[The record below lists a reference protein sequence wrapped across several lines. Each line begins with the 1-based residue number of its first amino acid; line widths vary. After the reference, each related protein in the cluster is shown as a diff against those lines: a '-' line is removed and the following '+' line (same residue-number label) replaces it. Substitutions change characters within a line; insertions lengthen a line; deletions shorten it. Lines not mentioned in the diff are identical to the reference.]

1 MKKLSTLIFA
11 AIFAVITV
19 AAAQTSTAAK
29 PRTAAQLKKILM
41 SDYSLPTNAKVISI
55 GMVNNDEENNFQLVQ
70 VTRFWSL
77 PYSPVQHS
85 RYDLVVF
92 EGDKVVGCY
101 SNFIENKPLINGC
114 KASFNGIDSS
124 LGNEIDFA
132 DGVPLMVTI
141 AGETY
146 SFKDVDFVSPAY
158 EAEE

>member
-77 PYSPVQHS
+77 PYSP
-85 RYDLVVF
+85 
-92 EGDKVVGCY
+92 
-101 SNFIENKPLINGC
+101 
-114 KASFNGIDSS
+114 
-124 LGNEIDFA
+124 EIGRA
-132 DGVPLMVTI
+132 HV
-141 AGETY
+141 
-146 SFKDVDFVSPAY
+146 
-158 EAEE
+158 

>member
-1 MKKLSTLIFA
+1 MKKLSAIICGIIFT
-11 AIFAVITV
+11 VITA
-19 AAAQTSTAAK
+19 AAAQTTTAAK
-29 PRTAAQLKKILM
+29 AKTAAQLKKILM
-41 SDYSLPTNAKVISI
+41 TNYSLPTNAKVVSI

-77 PYSPVQHS
+77 PFSPLQHS

-92 EGDKVVGCY
+92 EGDNVVGCY
-101 SNFIENKPLINGC
+101 SNFIENKPLIDGC
-114 KASFNGIDSS
+114 KATFNGIDSS

-146 SFKDVDFVSPAY
+146 TFKDVDFVTPAY